1 MKTSIDITR
10 YYRLAV
16 MLPGLIIF
24 LGYII
29 FEIGFLIFGEE
40 YKSEWLTN
48 DVFVFFGV
56 VIILVQAF
64 IMFILSI
71 PLMLNTHFRIRANR
85 TKSFLTW
92 FLAPMI
98 WLVFLL
104 VNYYRSINSFETVG
118 ESVWIFSN
126 TLPYTIGLIWTFIRF
141 RKEVKGE
148 LADQKIPF

>member
-1 MKTSIDITR
+1 MKTSINITR

-29 FEIGFLIFGEE
+29 FEIGCLIFGEE

-56 VIILVQAF
+56 VIILAQAF
-64 IMFILSI
+64 IMCILSI
-71 PLMLNTHFRIRANR
+71 PLMLNTHFSIRANR

-104 VNYYRSINSFETVG
+104 VNYYRSINSFETFG
-118 ESVWIFSN
+118 ESAWIFSN
-126 TLPYTIGLIWTFIRF
+126 TLPYIIGLIWTYILF
-141 RKEVKGE
+141 RREIARE
-148 LADQKIPF
+148 SAQQ